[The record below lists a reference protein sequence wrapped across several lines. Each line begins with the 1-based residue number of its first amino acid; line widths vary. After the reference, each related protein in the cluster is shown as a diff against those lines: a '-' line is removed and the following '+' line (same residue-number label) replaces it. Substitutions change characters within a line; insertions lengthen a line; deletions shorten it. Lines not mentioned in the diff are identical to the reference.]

1 MDTVNTDKNYDHLL
15 QSYITEQNK
24 SEFYKRQASRL
35 QQDNERL
42 KEILDPEF
50 SEFDIHEQGLISPFD
65 WTEEDI
71 NKHVTSIIGCDKDF
85 PTGYNVLVKLWI
97 PPEENEYGVLLTEHS
112 RTKEMLTSVTG
123 QVLRMGKSAFRDR
136 ARFPTGPLITYGQ
149 WGLFREHTRQVV
161 QRNGHRI
168 AYIHDD
174 RFVAVIEDPS
184 TLKTAFELQFEHT
197 DN

>member
-1 MDTVNTDKNYDHLL
+1 MKDKF
-15 QSYITEQNK
+15 
-24 SEFYKRQASRL
+24 FY
-35 QQDNERL
+35 
-42 KEILDPEF
+42 
-50 SEFDIHEQGLISPFD
+50 EFDSHEEGLKSPFD
-65 WTEEDI
+65 WTKEEI
-71 NKHVTSIIGCDKDF
+71 NEHVLSVLGCDKDF

-97 PPEENEYGVLLTEHS
+97 PPEENEYGVMLTEHS

-174 RFVAVIEDPS
+174 RFVAVVEDPAS
-184 TLKTAFELQFEHT
+184 LKTAFELQFEHV